1 MELATF
7 ITLTML
13 LFWFFFLIK
22 KRLSFIQNSILFMV
36 IGIITKNYLTIM
48 MLELGRV
55 RMLEDHTL
63 YVSLLLYRDFIIPL
77 TILIF
82 ANAYLETS
90 TSIQK
95 LFCSLSALLFLV
107 IIEGFLVYFNVIIF
121 TDWSL
126 LHEAVVNAI
135 YLLIGLIF
143 VKLILFLQKWE
154 SRQNESHL

>member
-95 LFCSLSALLFLV
+95 LLCSLSALLFLV

-143 VKLILFLQKWE
+143 VKLIFFLQKWE
-154 SRQNESHL
+154 SRQNGSHL

>member
-7 ITLTML
+7 ITLTTL